1 MRTKTF
7 IATVIAVALVIVAL
21 GGAWYL
27 THERRPEYCQLS
39 GRLIQPHML
48 TVVRVKGKKLYTC
61 CARCALTY
69 QGQTGIRTE
78 VLEVTDFASGRL
90 IDARKA
96 WFVDGSGVEPCCS
109 PALNREEGHT
119 PYVRLFDRCSPS
131 LLAFASQ
138 DQAKAFIEKNG
149 GALTTLNEL
158 ESKLKSSGH
167 GVQHD

>member
-78 VLEVTDFASGRL
+78 VLKVTDYASGSL
-90 IDARKA
+90 IDAREA
-96 WFVDGSGVEPCCS
+96 WFVGGSRVEPCCS
-109 PALNREEGHT
+109 PALNREEGRT
-119 PYVRLFDRCSPS
+119 PYLRMFDRCSPS
-131 LLAFASQ
+131 ILAFPSEMSAR
-138 DQAKAFIEKNG
+138 AFIAQHG
-149 GALTTLNEL
+149 GALKRLDGL
-158 ESKLKSSGH
+158 LKEAKSASGK
-167 GVQHD
+167 VQRP

>member
-1 MRTKTF
+1 MRTKIF
-7 IATVIAVALVIVAL
+7 IAMVFAVALVMFAL

-39 GRLIQPHML
+39 GRMIQPHML
-48 TVVRVKGKKLYTC
+48 AVVRVKGKKFYTC

-69 QGQTGIRTE
+69 QEQTGDHAEI
-78 VLEVTDFASGRL
+78 LEVTDFASGWL

-96 WFVDGSGVEPCCS
+96 WFVDGSRVEPCCP
-109 PALNREEGHT
+109 PAISREDGHT

-131 LLAFASQ
+131 LVAFASQ
-138 DQAKAFIEKNG
+138 HQAKAFIEKNG
-149 GALTTLNEL
+149 GALTTLNEI

-167 GVQHD
+167 GAKHD